1 MKMLKVAFGIPLL
14 AILLAACSDESSE
27 TVSQKEEPTEKS
39 TAVHTKENGNITA
52 VKESSPNTL
61 QTKASTIKKAVN
73 SKEADRDYLLNVMNG
88 YQYIQVGDNQYIY
101 YGINQ
106 EQNVFCMMEVNFD
119 ASGDYVENINFV
131 DNASEEQIAL
141 LQNQIQEQQKQ
152 LSDLEQQQME
162 KELDDYYAQLEE
174 DRQKEEEAQAKAE
187 ADAEAQAEAQAE
199 ADRKAEEERLAE
211 EEKKKQEEE
220 EAQAKSDEEE
230 AEAEASLEDEAQTES
245 ESEQEED
252 TEALEEE
259 EPAEQTVSQEQAI
272 QLVRDQQGISEDS
285 PLLVAYDH
293 VDDSGNYIIH
303 VYENVVDNEETGEE
317 HTATQGWYQVSP
329 SDGAITDV
337 TVDGY

>member
-39 TAVHTKENGNITA
+39 TAVHTKENGNKTA

-131 DNASEEQIAL
+131 DNVSEEQIAL

-174 DRQKEEEAQAKAE
+174 DRQKEEEAQAKADAE
-187 ADAEAQAEAQAE
+187 AEAQAE
-199 ADRKAEEERLAE
+199 
-211 EEKKKQEEE
+211 EEKKQQEEE
-220 EAQAKSDEEE
+220 EAQAKADEEE
-230 AEAEASLEDEAQTES
+230 AQADSEDEAQTES
-245 ESEQEED
+245 EPEQEED
-252 TEALEEE
+252 TEAIEEE
-259 EPAEQTVSQEQAI
+259 ETAEQTVSQEQAI

-303 VYENVVDNEETGEE
+303 VYENVVDNEETGEG

-329 SDGAITDV
+329 SDGSITDV
-337 TVDGY
+337 TLDGYQ

>member
-1 MKMLKVAFGIPLL
+1 MKMLKVAFSVPLL

-27 TVSQKEEPTEKS
+27 TVSQKEEPIEKS
-39 TAVHTKENGNITA
+39 TAVHTKENGNKTA

-119 ASGDYVENINFV
+119 ASGDYVENINLV

-174 DRQKEEEAQAKAE
+174 DRQKEEEAQAKA
-187 ADAEAQAEAQAE
+187 DAEAEAQAE

-211 EEKKKQEEE
+211 EEKKQQEEE
-220 EAQAKSDEEE
+220 EAQAKADEE
-230 AEAEASLEDEAQTES
+230 EDEAQTES

-285 PLLVAYDH
+285 PLFVTYDH

-329 SDGAITDV
+329 SDGSITDV

>member
-1 MKMLKVAFGIPLL
+1 MKMLKVAFGVPLL

-27 TVSQKEEPTEKS
+27 TVSQKEEPIEKS
-39 TAVHTKENGNITA
+39 TAVHTKENGNKTA

-174 DRQKEEEAQAKAE
+174 DRQKEEEAQAKA
-187 ADAEAQAEAQAE
+187 
-199 ADRKAEEERLAE
+199 
-211 EEKKKQEEE
+211 
-220 EAQAKSDEEE
+220 DEEE
-230 AEAEASLEDEAQTES
+230 DDAEAEASLEDEAQTES

-285 PLLVAYDH
+285 PLFVTYDH

-329 SDGAITDV
+329 SDGSML
-337 TVDGY
+337 

>member
-14 AILLAACSDESSE
+14 AVLLAGCSDESSE
-27 TVSQKEEPTEKS
+27 TVSQKEESTEKS
-39 TAVHTKENGNITA
+39 TAVHTKENGNKTA

-73 SKEADRDYLLNVMNG
+73 SKEADRDYLLTVMNG

-174 DRQKEEEAQAKAE
+174 DRQKEEEAQAKA
-187 ADAEAQAEAQAE
+187 DAEAEAQAE

-211 EEKKKQEEE
+211 EEKKQQEEE
-220 EAQAKSDEEE
+220 DAQAKADEEE
-230 AEAEASLEDEAQTES
+230 ADAEASLEDEAQTES
-245 ESEQEED
+245 ESEPEQEED

-259 EPAEQTVSQEQAI
+259 ETAEQTVSKEQAI

-285 PLLVAYDH
+285 PLFVAYDH
-293 VDDSGNYIIH
+293 LDDSGNYIIH

-329 SDGAITDV
+329 SDGSITDV

>member
-1 MKMLKVAFGIPLL
+1 MKILKVAFGIPLL
-14 AILLAACSDESSE
+14 AILLAACSDETSE

-39 TAVHTKENGNITA
+39 TAVHTKENGNKTA

-131 DNASEEQIAL
+131 DNASEEQIDL

-174 DRQKEEEAQAKAE
+174 DRQKEEEAQAKA
-187 ADAEAQAEAQAE
+187 DAEAEDQAE

-211 EEKKKQEEE
+211 EEKKQQEGEEAQAKADEE
-220 EAQAKSDEEE
+220 EAQADS
-230 AEAEASLEDEAQTES
+230 EDEAQTDLES
-245 ESEQEED
+245 EPEQEED
-252 TEALEEE
+252 TEAIEEE
-259 EPAEQTVSQEQAI
+259 ETAEQTVSQEQAI

-303 VYENVVDNEETGEE
+303 VYENVVDNEETGEG

-329 SDGAITDV
+329 SDGSITDV

>member
-1 MKMLKVAFGIPLL
+1 MLKVAFGIPLL

-39 TAVHTKENGNITA
+39 TAVHTKENGNKTA

-174 DRQKEEEAQAKAE
+174 DRQKEEEAQAKA
-187 ADAEAQAEAQAE
+187 DAEAEAQAE

-211 EEKKKQEEE
+211 EEKKQQEDE
-220 EAQAKSDEEE
+220 EAQAKADEEE
-230 AEAEASLEDEAQTES
+230 TEADSEDEVQTEI
-245 ESEQEED
+245 ESGQEED
-252 TEALEEE
+252 TEAIEEE

-272 QLVRDQQGISEDS
+272 QLVRNQQGISEDS

-303 VYENVVDNEETGEE
+303 VYESVVDNEETGEG

-329 SDGAITDV
+329 SDGLITDV

>member
-14 AILLAACSDESSE
+14 AILLAACSDETSE

-39 TAVHTKENGNITA
+39 TAVHTKENGNKTA

-73 SKEADRDYLLNVMNG
+73 SKEADRDYLLNIMNG

-187 ADAEAQAEAQAE
+187 ADAEAQAEA
-199 ADRKAEEERLAE
+199 DRKAEEERLAE
-211 EEKKKQEEE
+211 EEQKKQEEE

-230 AEAEASLEDEAQTES
+230 AEAEAFLEDEAQTES

>member
-27 TVSQKEEPTEKS
+27 TVSQKEESAEKS
-39 TAVHTKENGNITA
+39 TAVHTKENGNKTA

-174 DRQKEEEAQAKAE
+174 DRQKEEEAQAKADAE
-187 ADAEAQAEAQAE
+187 AEAQAK
-199 ADRKAEEERLAE
+199 AD
-211 EEKKKQEEE
+211 EE
-220 EAQAKSDEEE
+220 EAQADS
-230 AEAEASLEDEAQTES
+230 EDEAQTDS
-245 ESEQEED
+245 ESEPDQEED
-252 TEALEEE
+252 TEAIEEE

-285 PLLVAYDH
+285 PLLVTYDH

-329 SDGAITDV
+329 SDGSITDV

>member
-1 MKMLKVAFGIPLL
+1 MKKLKVAFGIPLL
-14 AILLAACSDESSE
+14 AILLAACSDETSE
-27 TVSQKEEPTEKS
+27 SVSPKEETTEKS
-39 TAVHTKENGNITA
+39 TAVHTKENGNKTA

-162 KELDDYYAQLEE
+162 KELDDYYAKLEE
-174 DRQKEEEAQAKAE
+174 DRQKEEEAQAKADAE
-187 ADAEAQAEAQAE
+187 AEAQAEV
-199 ADRKAEEERLAE
+199 DRKAEEERLAE
-211 EEKKKQEEE
+211 EEKKQKEEE
-220 EAQAKSDEEE
+220 EAQAKADEEE
-230 AEAEASLEDEAQTES
+230 ADADSEDEAQTAELES
-245 ESEQEED
+245 EPEEEED
-252 TEALEEE
+252 TEATAEE

-285 PLLVAYDH
+285 TLLVEYDH
-293 VDDSGNYIIH
+293 LDDSGNYIIH
-303 VYENVVDNEETGEE
+303 VYESVVDNEETGEG

-329 SDGAITDV
+329 SDGSITDV

>member
-1 MKMLKVAFGIPLL
+1 MKMLKVAFGIPIL

-39 TAVHTKENGNITA
+39 TAVHTKENGNKTA

-106 EQNVFCMMEVNFD
+106 QQNVFCMMEVNFD

-174 DRQKEEEAQAKAE
+174 DRQKEEEAQAKA
-187 ADAEAQAEAQAE
+187 DAEAEALAE

-211 EEKKKQEEE
+211 EEKKQQEEE
-220 EAQAKSDEEE
+220 EAQAKADEEE
-230 AEAEASLEDEAQTES
+230 AQADSEDEAQTES
-245 ESEQEED
+245 EPEQEED
-252 TEALEEE
+252 TEAIEEE

-272 QLVRDQQGISEDS
+272 QLVRDQQGISEAS
-285 PLLVAYDH
+285 PLLVEYDH
-293 VDDSGNYIIH
+293 LDDSGNYIIH
-303 VYENVVDNEETGEE
+303 VYESVVDNEETGEG

-329 SDGAITDV
+329 SDGSITDV

>member
-39 TAVHTKENGNITA
+39 TAVHTKENGNKTA

-174 DRQKEEEAQAKAE
+174 DRQKEEEAQAKA
-187 ADAEAQAEAQAE
+187 DAEAEAQAE
-199 ADRKAEEERLAE
+199 AD
-211 EEKKKQEEE
+211 EE
-220 EAQAKSDEEE
+220 EAQADS
-230 AEAEASLEDEAQTES
+230 EDEAQTES
-245 ESEQEED
+245 EPEQEED
-252 TEALEEE
+252 TEAIEEE
-259 EPAEQTVSQEQAI
+259 ETAEQTVSQEQAI

-303 VYENVVDNEETGEE
+303 VYENVVDNEETGEG
-317 HTATQGWYQVSP
+317 HTATQGWYQVNP
-329 SDGAITDV
+329 SDGSITDV
-337 TVDGY
+337 TLDGYQ

>member
-39 TAVHTKENGNITA
+39 TAVHTKENGNKTA

-174 DRQKEEEAQAKAE
+174 DRQKEEEAQAKA
-187 ADAEAQAEAQAE
+187 DAEAEAQAE

-211 EEKKKQEEE
+211 EEKKQQEEE
-220 EAQAKSDEEE
+220 EAQAKADEEE
-230 AEAEASLEDEAQTES
+230 AQADSEDEAQTES
-245 ESEQEED
+245 EPEQEED
-252 TEALEEE
+252 TEAIEEE
-259 EPAEQTVSQEQAI
+259 ETAEQTVSQEQAI

-303 VYENVVDNEETGEE
+303 VYENVVDNEETGEG

-329 SDGAITDV
+329 SDGSITDV
-337 TVDGY
+337 TLDGYQ

>member
-1 MKMLKVAFGIPLL
+1 MLKVAFGIPLL

-39 TAVHTKENGNITA
+39 TAVHTKENSNKTA

-174 DRQKEEEAQAKAE
+174 DRQKEEEAQAKA
-187 ADAEAQAEAQAE
+187 DAEAEAQAE

-211 EEKKKQEEE
+211 EEKKQQEEE
-220 EAQAKSDEEE
+220 EAQAKADEEE
-230 AEAEASLEDEAQTES
+230 ADAEASLEDEAQTES

-252 TEALEEE
+252 TEALEEK

-285 PLLVAYDH
+285 PFFVTYDH
-293 VDDSGNYIIH
+293 LDDSGNYIIH

-329 SDGAITDV
+329 SDGSITDV

>member
-1 MKMLKVAFGIPLL
+1 MLKIAFGIPLL
-14 AILLAACSDESSE
+14 AILLAACSDETSE

-39 TAVHTKENGNITA
+39 TSVHTKENRNKMA

-174 DRQKEEEAQAKAE
+174 DRQKEEEAQAKA
-187 ADAEAQAEAQAE
+187 DAEAEAQAE

-211 EEKKKQEEE
+211 EEKKQQEEE
-220 EAQAKSDEEE
+220 EAQADS
-230 AEAEASLEDEAQTES
+230 EDEVQTELES
-245 ESEQEED
+245 EPEQEED
-252 TEALEEE
+252 TEAIEEE

-272 QLVRDQQGISEDS
+272 HLVRDQQGISEDS
-285 PLLVAYDH
+285 PLLVTYDH

-303 VYENVVDNEETGEE
+303 VYENVVDNEDTGEE

-329 SDGAITDV
+329 SDGSITDV

>member
-1 MKMLKVAFGIPLL
+1 MLKVAFGIPLL

-39 TAVHTKENGNITA
+39 TAVHTKENGNKTA

-141 LQNQIQEQQKQ
+141 LQNQMQEQQKQ

-174 DRQKEEEAQAKAE
+174 DRQKEEEAQAE
-187 ADAEAQAEAQAE
+187 ADAE

-211 EEKKKQEEE
+211 EEKKQQEE
-220 EAQAKSDEEE
+220 EAQADS
-230 AEAEASLEDEAQTES
+230 EDEAQTES
-245 ESEQEED
+245 EPEQEED
-252 TEALEEE
+252 TEAIEEE
-259 EPAEQTVSQEQAI
+259 ETAEQTVSQEQAI

-303 VYENVVDNEETGEE
+303 VYENVVDNEETGEG

-329 SDGAITDV
+329 SDGSITNV
-337 TVDGY
+337 TLDGY

>member
-14 AILLAACSDESSE
+14 AVLLAGCSDESSE
-27 TVSQKEEPTEKS
+27 TVSQKEESAEKS
-39 TAVHTKENGNITA
+39 TAVHTKENGNKTA

-174 DRQKEEEAQAKAE
+174 DRQKEEEAQAKA
-187 ADAEAQAEAQAE
+187 DAEAEAQAE

-211 EEKKKQEEE
+211 EEKKQQEEAQAKADEE
-220 EAQAKSDEEE
+220 EAQADS
-230 AEAEASLEDEAQTES
+230 EDEAQTES
-245 ESEQEED
+245 EQEED
-252 TEALEEE
+252 TETLEEE

-285 PLLVAYDH
+285 PLLVEYDH
-293 VDDSGNYIIH
+293 LDDSGNYIIH
-303 VYENVVDNEETGEE
+303 VYENVVGNEDTGEE

-329 SDGAITDV
+329 SDGSITDV

>member
-14 AILLAACSDESSE
+14 AILLAACSDETSE

-39 TAVHTKENGNITA
+39 TAVHTKENGNKTA

-174 DRQKEEEAQAKAE
+174 DRQKEEEAQAKA
-187 ADAEAQAEAQAE
+187 DAEAEAQAE

-211 EEKKKQEEE
+211 EEKKQQEEE
-220 EAQAKSDEEE
+220 EAQADS
-230 AEAEASLEDEAQTES
+230 EDEVQTELES
-245 ESEQEED
+245 EPEQEED
-252 TEALEEE
+252 TEAIEEE

-285 PLLVAYDH
+285 PLLVTYDH

-329 SDGAITDV
+329 SDGSITGV

>member
-27 TVSQKEEPTEKS
+27 TVSQKEEATEKS
-39 TAVHTKENGNITA
+39 TAVHTKENGNKTA

-174 DRQKEEEAQAKAE
+174 DRQKEEEAQAKA
-187 ADAEAQAEAQAE
+187 DAEAEDQAE

-211 EEKKKQEEE
+211 EEKKQQEGEEAQAKADEE
-220 EAQAKSDEEE
+220 EAQADS
-230 AEAEASLEDEAQTES
+230 EDEAQTDLES
-245 ESEQEED
+245 EPEQEED
-252 TEALEEE
+252 TEAIEEE
-259 EPAEQTVSQEQAI
+259 ETAEQTVSQEQAI

-303 VYENVVDNEETGEE
+303 VYENVVDNEETGEG

-329 SDGAITDV
+329 SDGSITDV

>member
-1 MKMLKVAFGIPLL
+1 MKMLKVAFSIPLL
-14 AILLAACSDESSE
+14 AILLAACSDEASE

-39 TAVHTKENGNITA
+39 TAVHTKENGNKTA

-101 YGINQ
+101 YSINQ

-174 DRQKEEEAQAKAE
+174 DRQKEEEAQAKA
-187 ADAEAQAEAQAE
+187 DAEAEAQAE

-211 EEKKKQEEE
+211 EEKKQQEEE
-220 EAQAKSDEEE
+220 EAQAKADEEE
-230 AEAEASLEDEAQTES
+230 ADAEASLEDEAQTES
-245 ESEQEED
+245 ESEPEQEED
-252 TEALEEE
+252 TETLEEE
-259 EPAEQTVSQEQAI
+259 ETAEQTVSQEQAI
-272 QLVRDQQGISEDS
+272 QLVRDQQDISEDS
-285 PLLVAYDH
+285 TLLVEYDH

-329 SDGAITDV
+329 SDGSITDV

>member
-39 TAVHTKENGNITA
+39 TAVHTKGNGNKTT

-162 KELDDYYAQLEE
+162 KELDDYYTQLEE
-174 DRQKEEEAQAKAE
+174 DRQKEEDAQAKA
-187 ADAEAQAEAQAE
+187 DAEAEAQAE
-199 ADRKAEEERLAE
+199 ADRKEEEERLAE
-211 EEKKKQEEE
+211 EVKKQQEEE
-220 EAQAKSDEEE
+220 EAQAKADEEE
-230 AEAEASLEDEAQTES
+230 ADAEASLEDEAQTES

-285 PLLVAYDH
+285 PFFVTYDH
-293 VDDSGNYIIH
+293 LDDSGNYIIH
-303 VYENVVDNEETGEE
+303 VYENVVDNEDTGEE

-329 SDGAITDV
+329 SNGSITDV

>member
-14 AILLAACSDESSE
+14 AVLLAGCSDESSE
-27 TVSQKEEPTEKS
+27 TVSQKEESAEKS
-39 TAVHTKENGNITA
+39 TAVHTKENGNKTA

-174 DRQKEEEAQAKAE
+174 DRQKEEEAQAKADAE
-187 ADAEAQAEAQAE
+187 AEAQAD

-211 EEKKKQEEE
+211 EEKKQQEEAQAKADEE
-220 EAQAKSDEEE
+220 EAQADS
-230 AEAEASLEDEAQTES
+230 EDEAQTES
-245 ESEQEED
+245 ESESEQEED
-252 TEALEEE
+252 TGTLEEE

-272 QLVRDQQGISEDS
+272 QLVRNQQGISEDS
-285 PLLVAYDH
+285 PLLVEYDH
-293 VDDSGNYIIH
+293 LDDSGNYIIH
-303 VYENVVDNEETGEE
+303 VYENVVDNEDTGEE

-329 SDGAITDV
+329 SDGSITDV

>member
-1 MKMLKVAFGIPLL
+1 MLKVAFGIPLL

-39 TAVHTKENGNITA
+39 TAVHTKENGNKTA

-174 DRQKEEEAQAKAE
+174 DRQKEEEAQAKA
-187 ADAEAQAEAQAE
+187 DAEAEAQAE
-199 ADRKAEEERLAE
+199 ADCKAEEERLAE
-211 EEKKKQEEE
+211 EEKKQQEEE
-220 EAQAKSDEEE
+220 EAQAKADEEE
-230 AEAEASLEDEAQTES
+230 AQADSEDEAQTES
-245 ESEQEED
+245 EPEQEED
-252 TEALEEE
+252 TEAIEEE
-259 EPAEQTVSQEQAI
+259 ETAEQTVSQEQAI

-303 VYENVVDNEETGEE
+303 VYENVVDNEETGEG
-317 HTATQGWYQVSP
+317 HTATQGWYQVNP
-329 SDGAITDV
+329 SDGSITDV
-337 TVDGY
+337 TLDGYQ

>member
-14 AILLAACSDESSE
+14 AVLLTACSDESSE

-39 TAVHTKENGNITA
+39 TAVHTKENGNKTA

-119 ASGDYVENINFV
+119 ANGDYVENINFV

-174 DRQKEEEAQAKAE
+174 DRQKEEEAQAKT
-187 ADAEAQAEAQAE
+187 DAEAEAQAE

-211 EEKKKQEEE
+211 EEKKQQEEE
-220 EAQAKSDEEE
+220 EDQADS
-230 AEAEASLEDEAQTES
+230 EDEAQTES
-245 ESEQEED
+245 ESEKEED
-252 TEALEEE
+252 TEAIEEE
-259 EPAEQTVSQEQAI
+259 EPAEQIVFQEQAI
-272 QLVRDQQGISEDS
+272 QLVREQQGISEDS
-285 PLLVAYDH
+285 PLLVEYDH

-303 VYENVVDNEETGEE
+303 VYENVVDNEETGEG

-329 SDGAITDV
+329 SDGSITDV
-337 TVDGY
+337 MVDGY

>member
-1 MKMLKVAFGIPLL
+1 MKMFKVAFGIPLL
-14 AILLAACSDESSE
+14 AILLTACSDESSE

-39 TAVHTKENGNITA
+39 TAVHTKEKGNKTA

-119 ASGDYVENINFV
+119 ASGDYIENINFV

-141 LQNQIQEQQKQ
+141 LQNQIKEQQKQ

-174 DRQKEEEAQAKAE
+174 DRQKEEEEQAKA
-187 ADAEAQAEAQAE
+187 DAEAEAQAE

-211 EEKKKQEEE
+211 EEKKQQEDE
-220 EAQAKSDEEE
+220 EAQAKADEEE
-230 AEAEASLEDEAQTES
+230 TEADSEDEVQTEI
-245 ESEQEED
+245 EPGQEED
-252 TEALEEE
+252 TEAIEEE

-272 QLVRDQQGISEDS
+272 QLVRNQQGISEDS

-303 VYENVVDNEETGEE
+303 VYESVVDNEETGEG

-329 SDGAITDV
+329 SDGLITDV

>member
-39 TAVHTKENGNITA
+39 TAVHTEENGNKTA

-174 DRQKEEEAQAKAE
+174 DRQKEEEAQAKA
-187 ADAEAQAEAQAE
+187 DAEAEAQAE

-211 EEKKKQEEE
+211 EEKKQQEEE
-220 EAQAKSDEEE
+220 EAQAKADEEE
-230 AEAEASLEDEAQTES
+230 AFADSEDEAQTDSDS
-245 ESEQEED
+245 ESEPDQEED
-252 TEALEEE
+252 TEGIEEE

-285 PLLVAYDH
+285 PLLVTYDH

-329 SDGAITDV
+329 SDGSITDV

>member
-14 AILLAACSDESSE
+14 AILLAACSEESSE

-39 TAVHTKENGNITA
+39 TAVHTKENGNKTA

-162 KELDDYYAQLEE
+162 KELDDYYAKLEE
-174 DRQKEEEAQAKAE
+174 DRQKEEEAQAKA
-187 ADAEAQAEAQAE
+187 DAEAEAQAE

-211 EEKKKQEEE
+211 EEKKQKEEE
-220 EAQAKSDEEE
+220 EAQAKADEEE
-230 AEAEASLEDEAQTES
+230 ADADSEDEAQTAELES
-245 ESEQEED
+245 EPEEEED
-252 TEALEEE
+252 TEATAEE

-285 PLLVAYDH
+285 ILLVEYDH
-293 VDDSGNYIIH
+293 LDDSGNYIIH
-303 VYENVVDNEETGEE
+303 VYESVVDNEETGEG

-329 SDGAITDV
+329 SDGSITDV

>member
-1 MKMLKVAFGIPLL
+1 MEMLKVAFGIPLL

-39 TAVHTKENGNITA
+39 TAGHTKENGNKMA

-141 LQNQIQEQQKQ
+141 LQNQMQEQQKQ

-174 DRQKEEEAQAKAE
+174 DRQKEEEAQAE
-187 ADAEAQAEAQAE
+187 ADAE

-211 EEKKKQEEE
+211 EEKKQQEE
-220 EAQAKSDEEE
+220 EAQADS
-230 AEAEASLEDEAQTES
+230 EDEAQTES
-245 ESEQEED
+245 EPEQEED
-252 TEALEEE
+252 TEAIEEE
-259 EPAEQTVSQEQAI
+259 ETAEQTVSQEQAI

-303 VYENVVDNEETGEE
+303 VYENVVDNEETGEG

-329 SDGAITDV
+329 SDGSITNV
-337 TVDGY
+337 TLDGY

>member
-1 MKMLKVAFGIPLL
+1 MLKVAFGIPLL

-39 TAVHTKENGNITA
+39 TAVHTKENGNKTA

-174 DRQKEEEAQAKAE
+174 DRQKEEEAQAKA
-187 ADAEAQAEAQAE
+187 DAEAEAQAE

-211 EEKKKQEEE
+211 EEKKQQEEE
-220 EAQAKSDEEE
+220 EAQAKADEEE
-230 AEAEASLEDEAQTES
+230 ADAEASLEDEAQTES
-245 ESEQEED
+245 EPEQEED

-259 EPAEQTVSQEQAI
+259 EKAEQTVSQEQAI
-272 QLVRDQQGISEDS
+272 QIVRDQQGISEDS
-285 PLLVAYDH
+285 PLLVEYDH
-293 VDDSGNYIIH
+293 LDDSGNYIIH
-303 VYENVVDNEETGEE
+303 VYESVVDNEETGEG

-329 SDGAITDV
+329 SDGSITDV

>member
-1 MKMLKVAFGIPLL
+1 MLKVAFGIPLL
-14 AILLAACSDESSE
+14 AILLAACSDETSE

-39 TAVHTKENGNITA
+39 TAVHTKENGNKTA

-174 DRQKEEEAQAKAE
+174 DRQKEEEAQAKA
-187 ADAEAQAEAQAE
+187 DAEAVAQAE

-230 AEAEASLEDEAQTES
+230 AEAEAFLEDEAQTES

>member
-27 TVSQKEEPTEKS
+27 TVSQKEETTEKS
-39 TAVHTKENGNITA
+39 TAVHTKENGNKTA

-174 DRQKEEEAQAKAE
+174 DRQKEEEAQAKA
-187 ADAEAQAEAQAE
+187 DAEAEAQAE

-211 EEKKKQEEE
+211 EEKKQQEEE
-220 EAQAKSDEEE
+220 E
-230 AEAEASLEDEAQTES
+230 T
-245 ESEQEED
+245 
-252 TEALEEE
+252 
-259 EPAEQTVSQEQAI
+259 AEQTVSQEQAI

-303 VYENVVDNEETGEE
+303 VYENVVDNEETGEG

-329 SDGAITDV
+329 SDGSITDV
-337 TVDGY
+337 TLDGYQ

>member
-14 AILLAACSDESSE
+14 AILLAACSEESSE

-39 TAVHTKENGNITA
+39 TAVHTKENGNKTT

-73 SKEADRDYLLNVMNG
+73 SKEADRDYLLNIMNG

-162 KELDDYYAQLEE
+162 KELDDYYAQIEE
-174 DRQKEEEAQAKAE
+174 DRQKEEEAQAKA
-187 ADAEAQAEAQAE
+187 DAEAEAQAE

-211 EEKKKQEEE
+211 EEKKQQEEE
-220 EAQAKSDEEE
+220 EAQAKADEEE
-230 AEAEASLEDEAQTES
+230 VQADSEDEVQTES
-245 ESEQEED
+245 ESEPEQEED
-252 TEALEEE
+252 TEAIEEE

-285 PLLVAYDH
+285 PLLVTYDY

-317 HTATQGWYQVSP
+317 HTATQDWYQVSP
-329 SDGAITDV
+329 SDGSITDV

>member
-1 MKMLKVAFGIPLL
+1 MKILKVAFGIPLL

-39 TAVHTKENGNITA
+39 TAVHTKENGNKTA

-73 SKEADRDYLLNVMNG
+73 FKEADRDYLLNVMNG

-174 DRQKEEEAQAKAE
+174 DRQKEEEAQAKA
-187 ADAEAQAEAQAE
+187 DAEAEAQAE

-211 EEKKKQEEE
+211 EEKKQQEEE
-220 EAQAKSDEEE
+220 EAQAKADEEE
-230 AEAEASLEDEAQTES
+230 AFADSEDEAQTNS
-245 ESEQEED
+245 ESEPDQEED
-252 TEALEEE
+252 TEGIEEE

-285 PLLVAYDH
+285 PLLVTYDH

-329 SDGAITDV
+329 SDGSITDV

>member
-1 MKMLKVAFGIPLL
+1 MKMLKVAFGVPLL

-27 TVSQKEEPTEKS
+27 TVSQKEEPIEKS
-39 TAVHTKENGNITA
+39 TAVHTKENGNKTA

-174 DRQKEEEAQAKAE
+174 DRQKEEEAQAKA
-187 ADAEAQAEAQAE
+187 
-199 ADRKAEEERLAE
+199 
-211 EEKKKQEEE
+211 
-220 EAQAKSDEEE
+220 DEEE
-230 AEAEASLEDEAQTES
+230 DDAEAEASLEDEAQTES

-285 PLLVAYDH
+285 PLFVTYDH
-293 VDDSGNYIIH
+293 VDDSGN
-303 VYENVVDNEETGEE
+303 
-317 HTATQGWYQVSP
+317 
-329 SDGAITDV
+329 
-337 TVDGY
+337 

>member
-1 MKMLKVAFGIPLL
+1 KMLKVAFGIPLL
-14 AILLAACSDESSE
+14 AVLLVGCSDESSE
-27 TVSQKEEPTEKS
+27 TVSPKEEPTEKS
-39 TAVHTKENGNITA
+39 TAVHTKENGNKTA

-162 KELDDYYAQLEE
+162 KELDDYYAQLED
-174 DRQKEEEAQAKAE
+174 DRQKEEEAQAKA
-187 ADAEAQAEAQAE
+187 DAEAEAQAE

-211 EEKKKQEEE
+211 EEKKQQEEE
-220 EAQAKSDEEE
+220 EAQAKAEEEE
-230 AEAEASLEDEAQTES
+230 AQADSEDEAQTES
-245 ESEQEED
+245 EPEQEED
-252 TEALEEE
+252 TETLEEE

-285 PLLVAYDH
+285 PLLVEYDH
-293 VDDSGNYIIH
+293 LDDSGNYIIH
-303 VYENVVDNEETGEE
+303 VYESVVDNEETGEG

-329 SDGAITDV
+329 SDGSIIDV

>member
-1 MKMLKVAFGIPLL
+1 
-14 AILLAACSDESSE
+14 
-27 TVSQKEEPTEKS
+27 
-39 TAVHTKENGNITA
+39 
-52 VKESSPNTL
+52 
-61 QTKASTIKKAVN
+61 
-73 SKEADRDYLLNVMNG
+73 
-88 YQYIQVGDNQYIY
+88 
-101 YGINQ
+101 
-106 EQNVFCMMEVNFD
+106 MMEVNFD

-174 DRQKEEEAQAKAE
+174 DRQKEEEAQAKA
-187 ADAEAQAEAQAE
+187 D
-199 ADRKAEEERLAE
+199 
-211 EEKKKQEEE
+211 
-220 EAQAKSDEEE
+220 
-230 AEAEASLEDEAQTES
+230 AEASLEDEAQTES

-252 TEALEEE
+252 TEAFEEE

-285 PLLVAYDH
+285 PLLVEYDH
-293 VDDSGNYIIH
+293 LDDSGNYIIH
-303 VYENVVDNEETGEE
+303 VYESVVDNEETGEG

>member
-1 MKMLKVAFGIPLL
+1 MKMFKVAFGIPLL
-14 AILLAACSDESSE
+14 AILLTACSDESSE

-39 TAVHTKENGNITA
+39 TAVHTKEKGNKTA

-119 ASGDYVENINFV
+119 ASGDYIENINFV

-141 LQNQIQEQQKQ
+141 LQNQIKEQQKQ

-174 DRQKEEEAQAKAE
+174 DRQKEEEEQAKA
-187 ADAEAQAEAQAE
+187 DAEAEAQAE

-211 EEKKKQEEE
+211 EEKKQQEDE
-220 EAQAKSDEEE
+220 EAQAKADEEE
-230 AEAEASLEDEAQTES
+230 TEADSEDEVQTEI
-245 ESEQEED
+245 ESGQEED
-252 TEALEEE
+252 TEAIEEE

-272 QLVRDQQGISEDS
+272 QLVRNQQGISEDS

-303 VYENVVDNEETGEE
+303 VYESVVDNEETGEG

-329 SDGAITDV
+329 SDGLITDV

>member
-1 MKMLKVAFGIPLL
+1 MKMLKFAFGIPLL

-39 TAVHTKENGNITA
+39 TAVHTKENDNKTA

-119 ASGDYVENINFV
+119 GSGDYVENINFV

-152 LSDLEQQQME
+152 LSELEQQQME

-174 DRQKEEEAQAKAE
+174 DRQKEEEAQAKA
-187 ADAEAQAEAQAE
+187 DAEAEAQAE

-211 EEKKKQEEE
+211 EEKKLQEEE
-220 EAQAKSDEEE
+220 EAQAKADEEE
-230 AEAEASLEDEAQTES
+230 AQADSEDEAQTES
-245 ESEQEED
+245 ESEPEQEED
-252 TEALEEE
+252 TEAIEEE
-259 EPAEQTVSQEQAI
+259 ETAEQTVSHEQAI

-293 VDDSGNYIIH
+293 LDDSGNYIIH
-303 VYENVVDNEETGEE
+303 VYENVVDNEETGEG

-329 SDGAITDV
+329 SDGSIADV
-337 TVDGY
+337 TLDGY

>member
-14 AILLAACSDESSE
+14 AILLAACSDETSE

-39 TAVHTKENGNITA
+39 TAVHTKENGNKTA

-174 DRQKEEEAQAKAE
+174 DRQKEEEAQA
-187 ADAEAQAEAQAE
+187 E
-199 ADRKAEEERLAE
+199 ADRKAEEERLA
-211 EEKKKQEEE
+211 
-220 EAQAKSDEEE
+220 
-230 AEAEASLEDEAQTES
+230 
-245 ESEQEED
+245 EED

>member
-39 TAVHTKENGNITA
+39 TAVHTKENGNKTA

-187 ADAEAQAEAQAE
+187 ADAEAQAEA
-199 ADRKAEEERLAE
+199 DRKAEEERLAE

-230 AEAEASLEDEAQTES
+230 AEAEAFLEDEAQTES